1 MLFYYSWYNTIDMDS
16 SIDKKTLGNK
26 FRAAREELNLTQAQV
41 AEKAG
46 IHVNYYARIE
56 RGGPTARWN
65 VINNI
70 AKALDLKLKL
80 PL

>member
-1 MLFYYSWYNTIDMDS
+1 MDS
-16 SIDKKTLGNK
+16 SIDKKTLGEK
-26 FRAAREELNLTQAQV
+26 FRTAREKLNLTQAQV

-46 IHVNYYARIE
+46 IHANYYARIE

-65 VINNI
+65 VINSI

>member
-1 MLFYYSWYNTIDMDS
+1 MDS
-16 SIDKKTLGNK
+16 SIDKKTLGEK
-26 FRAAREELNLTQAQV
+26 FRTAREKLNLTQAQV
-41 AEKAG
+41 AVKAG

-70 AKALDLKLKL
+70 AKALDLKLKF